1 MQKLMTICMWN
12 ADPEVVQPE
21 TWFLN
26 VFLRFTFKPI
36 LWLWIKLDFSCEDCP
51 NCKHGL
57 QGHCSSTAPRL
68 SNQVTWPIGQLIK
81 TGRGI
86 KNIMVFSKNDL
97 VNDGDDDDTWWSYF
111 CQDTLYSYPVKRAI
125 MKLIMLI
132 FDNDD
137 DAGDDDD
144 GEMQG
149 QCTFWRYLTGSC
161 NCNRYR

>member
-12 ADPEVVQPE
+12 ADPERLFNRKND
-21 TWFLN
+21 FL
-26 VFLRFTFKPI
+26 TH
-36 LWLWIKLDFSCEDCP
+36 FSDS
-51 NCKHGL
+51 H
-57 QGHCSSTAPRL
+57 
-68 SNQVTWPIGQLIK
+68 SNQSSDFESSWISHVTIAQIANTDCKVIAPQRHHAYPTGSLGQLIK